1 MAEGGRAFVD
11 PIESRL
17 GRFTVTAELFRLVDE
32 LPKDKQLILLKQ
44 LLGDRISAHLC
55 KMAIEMS
62 EEQRQQL
69 GEHLEAETSDNGP
82 VTTLHLD
89 DEAASIRQIFRK
101 SCWLKAICVVSGRTF
116 ESMIT
121 DISSDGMFI
130 KAAAEYPIGTPIR
143 ISCRLP
149 GRDKALVLSGE
160 ILRSEPGGIG
170 VRLKGL
176 AAAQEAALRSFI
188 LTQA

>member
-1 MAEGGRAFVD
+1 MD
-11 PIESRL
+11 STESRL
-17 GRFTVTAELFRLVDE
+17 GRFAVTAHLFRLVDE

-44 LLGDRISAHLC
+44 LLGSRISAHLC
-55 KMAIEMS
+55 KMIIEMP

-69 GEHLEAETSDNGP
+69 SEHLAAESPENGP

-101 SCWLKAICVVSGRTF
+101 SCWLKAICVVAGRTF

-121 DISSDGMFI
+121 DISSDGVFI
-130 KAAAEYPIGTPIR
+130 KAAAEYPPGTPIR

-176 AAAQEAALRSFI
+176 TADQQEAIRTFI
-188 LTQA
+188 HTRP

>member
-1 MAEGGRAFVD
+1 METID
-11 PIESRL
+11 SRL
-17 GRFTVTAELFRLVDE
+17 GRFAVTAHLFRLVDE

-55 KMAIEMS
+55 KMVIEMP

-69 GEHLEAETSDNGP
+69 GARLEAETLDDGP

-89 DEAASIRQIFRK
+89 DEAASMRQIFRK

-121 DISSDGMFI
+121 DISTDGMFV
-130 KAAAEYPIGTPIR
+130 KAAVEHPIGTPIR

-149 GRDKALVLSGE
+149 GRDKALVLNGA
-160 ILRSEPGGIG
+160 ILRSETGGIG

-176 AAAQEAALRSFI
+176 TAEQEAAIRSFI
-188 LTQA
+188 LANA

>member
-1 MAEGGRAFVD
+1 ME

-17 GRFTVTAELFRLVDE
+17 GRFAVTAHLFRLVDE

-55 KMAIEMS
+55 KMVIEMP

-69 GEHLEAETSDNGP
+69 SERLEAETLDDGP

-101 SCWLKAICVVSGRTF
+101 SCRLKAICVVNGRTF
-116 ESMIT
+116 ESVIT
-121 DISSDGMFI
+121 DISTDGMFV
-130 KAAAEYPIGTPIR
+130 KAAADYPLGTPIR

-170 VRLKGL
+170 VRMKGL
-176 AAAQEAALRSFI
+176 TAAQAEAIRTFI
-188 LTQA
+188 LAPL

>member
-1 MAEGGRAFVD
+1 ME

-17 GRFTVTAELFRLVDE
+17 GRFAVTAHLFRLVDE

-55 KMAIEMS
+55 KMVIEMP

-69 GEHLEAETSDNGP
+69 SERLEAETLDDGP

-101 SCWLKAICVVSGRTF
+101 SCRLKAICVVNGRTF
-116 ESMIT
+116 ESVIT
-121 DISSDGMFI
+121 DISTDGMFV
-130 KAAAEYPIGTPIR
+130 KTAADYPLGTPIR

-176 AAAQEAALRSFI
+176 TAAQAEAIRTFI
-188 LTQA
+188 LAPL